1 MNEVRKHCQ
10 DCGSELNG
18 EYCSSC
24 GQRDVDLK
32 VPFKDL
38 LKELGEELL
47 SFDHRFLHSLKP
59 FLFKPGALTLE
70 YIAGRRTRHISPFK
84 LYFFMSFI
92 FFFTSALLRDQQEEP
107 HVKKD
112 VNVDSLMTVN
122 GVDTLMLGAQK
133 GGSKFN
139 LTVSRD
145 SSRIE
150 KRFGHRFAAGLQKL
164 KADPEA
170 FTTSLREHAPQV
182 IFFLLPIFALLLQ
195 LVYLRSKVY
204 YFQHIVFAFFF
215 HSYMFFI
222 LFLVELLSWS
232 GSGVVSDN
240 AFLIYLAIPAHLFLG
255 MRRVYKQSR
264 IITSIKFILLGSM
277 YLVVLI
283 AALAAAVF
291 VVISLL

>member
-1 MNEVRKHCQ
+1 MVEAGKHCQ
-10 DCGSELNG
+10 DCGSELSG
-18 EYCSSC
+18 EYCSAC

-92 FFFTSALLRDQQEEP
+92 FFFTSALMRNQQEEQHP
-107 HVKKD
+107 KKD
-112 VNVDSLMTVN
+112 INADSLMTAN
-122 GVDTLMLGAQK
+122 GVDTVMLGSRN
-133 GGSKFN
+133 GGGKFN
-139 LTVSRD
+139 LTVSQD

-164 KADPEA
+164 KANPDA
-170 FTTSLREHAPQV
+170 FTASLREHTPQV
-182 IFFLLPIFALLLQ
+182 IFLLLPIFALLLK
-195 LVYLRSKVY
+195 LVYVRSKVY
-204 YFQHIVFAFFF
+204 YVQHIVFAFFF
-215 HSYMFFI
+215 HSYVFFI
-222 LFLVELLSWS
+222 LFCVEFLSWS
-232 GSGVVSDN
+232 GAYFVSDN
-240 AFLIYLAIPAHLFLG
+240 AYLLYAAIPVNLYLG
-255 MRRVYKQSR
+255 LRHVYKQSR
-264 IITSIKFILLGSM
+264 IITLIKFVALGTLYFVAM
-277 YLVVLI
+277 I
-283 AALAAAVF
+283 AALAVAVF

>member
-1 MNEVRKHCQ
+1 MNEDRKRCQ

-18 EYCSSC
+18 EYCSAC

-59 FLFKPGALTLE
+59 FLLKPGALALE
-70 YIAGRRTRHISPFK
+70 YIAGRRTRYISPFK

-92 FFFTSALLRDQQEEP
+92 FFFMSAMIRNQQEEE
-107 HVKKD
+107 HAKANI
-112 VNVDSLMTVN
+112 NVDSLVTSN
-122 GVDTLMLGAQK
+122 GVDTVMLG
-133 GGSKFN
+133 GSTGAGKFN
-139 LTVSRD
+139 ITVSKD

-164 KADPEA
+164 KANPGA
-170 FTTSLREHAPQV
+170 FTASLREHAPQV
-182 IFFLLPIFALLLQ
+182 VFLLLPVFALLLQ
-195 LVYLRSKVY
+195 LMYLRSKVF

-215 HSYMFFI
+215 HSYIFFI
-222 LFLVELLSWS
+222 LFCVEVLSWS
-232 GSGVVSDN
+232 GPELVSDS
-240 AFLIYLAIPAHLFLG
+240 AFLFYLAIPANLYLG

-264 IITSIKFILLGSM
+264 IMTSLKFIALGVL
-277 YLVVLI
+277 YLVVLT